1 MRYERILSKNFLL
14 PPYHKHYFR
23 GFLPACRASKQ
34 KSRFRAAHQPIKHTG
49 RSPPFK
55 FLIYYSYHVNLIICM
70 RLTLSSIYPQPPN
83 IPPRRNLASKVPPFT
98 ITLFVLKSTPQNHP
112 PPYSNP
118 ICKSYKRRYA
128 PSSIFINSSC
138 LPCSTIFPSLK
149 TKILSAFLTV
159 LKRWATIKVV
169 LPFIS
174 LPKDS

>member
-1 MRYERILSKNFLL
+1 MLNAVRYERILSKNFLL

-112 PPYSNP
+112 PPTP
-118 ICKSYKRRYA
+118 TQYA
-128 PSSIFINSSC
+128 NHTNDDTHHLLFLSIHHAC
-138 LPCSTIFPSLK
+138 LAPQFSPL
-149 TKILSAFLTV
+149 
-159 LKRWATIKVV
+159 
-169 LPFIS
+169 
-174 LPKDS
+174 